1 MDHGSFPVAE
11 YECLLTSVILRE
23 SRWFSWLI
31 IFTPLKSMEWPASL
45 ACSDTADL
53 KSQVY
58 VLAIGSKR
66 KEVELLKVV
75 E

>member
-1 MDHGSFPVAE
+1 MDHSSFPVTE
-11 YECLLTSVILRE
+11 YECLLASVILRE
-23 SRWFSWLI
+23 SRWFSWPI

-45 ACSDTADL
+45 ACSDTEDL